1 MNLNYFKLLIL
12 ALSLSIISC
21 SDDDDGAPATPE
33 GDDTFEIIAQSPD
46 HETLEQAL
54 VDTGL
59 DQVLNDGI
67 YTVFA
72 PTDDA
77 FSNVDLSGLSNE
89 ELTNVLLYHVLA
101 GETFAQSPGISQ
113 QPMFSTGYYKSAAT
127 ENITGNGNALDMYVN
142 VGDSVI
148 INGNSTVTVADLNAN
163 NGVVHV
169 VDQVLTLPNITTFA
183 VADPTFDNLE
193 AALTRGDQPNFGIFL
208 STPNGSDPAPFTVFA
223 PTNDAFGDLLM
234 ELGLDELAD
243 VPQQTL
249 TNTLNSHVIAGVNVR
264 AADLT
269 SGTVQSLEAELTIDA
284 NNATITDPN
293 GRVSNIIVT
302 DVQTAN
308 GVIHAID
315 KVILAQQQ

>member
-1 MNLNYFKLLIL
+1 MNLNYLKLFIL
-12 ALSLSIISC
+12 TLSLSIISC
-21 SDDDDGAPATPE
+21 SDDDDGAPPTPE
-33 GDDTFEIIAQSPD
+33 GQDTFEIIAQSPD
-46 HETLEQAL
+46 HEILEQAL

-59 DQVLNDGI
+59 DQVLNEGV
-67 YTVFA
+67 YTIFA

-77 FSNVDLSGLSNE
+77 FSNVDLNGLSNE
-89 ELTNVLLYHVLA
+89 ELANVLLYHVLV
-101 GETFAQSPGISQ
+101 GETFAQSPGITQ
-113 QPMFSTGYYKSAAT
+113 QPIFSTGYYKAAAT
-127 ENITGNGNALDMYVN
+127 ENITGNDNPLDLYVN
-142 VGDSVI
+142 VVDNVV

-193 AALTRGDQPNFGIFL
+193 AALTRSDQPDFVGVL
-208 STPNGSDPAPFTVFA
+208 STPNGTDPAPFTVFA
-223 PTNDAFGDLLM
+223 PTNTAFGNLLA
-234 ELGLDELAD
+234 ELGLNELAD

-249 TNTLNSHVIAGVNVR
+249 TNTLNSHVIAGANVR

-269 SGTVQSLEAELTIDA
+269 NGTVQSLEAELTIDA
-284 NNATITDPN
+284 DNATITDPN

-315 KVILAQQQ
+315 KVILAQQ